1 MFSPKINFSMKSIFF
16 SLLIG
21 LLPLF
26 ASAQNNAGI
35 LNDKDKAKLTAAQKV
50 AAAPTDTIWKVGGTI
65 GLNFS
70 QSYFSNWA
78 SGGQNSISGTAFT
91 ILFAKYQ
98 KGRNLWD
105 NSLNLAYGQMMQGD
119 QDPIKTDDQID
130 LTSTYGYQ
138 LKNPNWYY
146 TILFNFR
153 SQFAPGYTIEDGVE
167 VGDKT
172 SDFLAPGY
180 LILSP
185 GMGYHPNDNFS
196 FMVSPI
202 TMKMTIVT
210 IDELATAYGL
220 DAGDNIRTEF
230 GAFVKASYQKDIF
243 ENVNLLTK
251 IDLFSNYADNPQ
263 NIDVNWE
270 TIITMKINSW
280 LSASLNTQVIY
291 DDDIAIVVDRKEVMG
306 DDGLTMVDITGPR
319 TQFKEVFALGLSV
332 KF

>member
-1 MFSPKINFSMKSIFF
+1 MKNIYFSFIIF
-16 SLLIG
+16 

-35 LNDKDKAKLTAAQKV
+35 LNDDDRAKLNAAQKLAV
-50 AAAPTDTIWKVGGTI
+50 APTDTIWKVGGTI

-78 SGGQNSISGTAFT
+78 SGGQNSVSGTAL
-91 ILFAKYQ
+91 INLFAKYQ
-98 KGRNLWD
+98 KEHSLWD
-105 NSLNLAYGQMMQGD
+105 NSLNLAYGQMMQD
-119 QDPIKTDDQID
+119 NQDPIKTDDQID

-153 SQFAPGYTIEDGVE
+153 SQFAPGYTIENGVE
-167 VGDKT
+167 VGDKV

-185 GMGYHPNDNFS
+185 GISYHPNDHFAL
-196 FMVSPI
+196 MLSPI

-220 DAGDNIRTEF
+220 DAGENIRTEF
-230 GAFVKASYQKDIF
+230 GAFVKASYQRDIF

-251 IDLFSNYADNPQ
+251 IDLFSNYTDNPQ

-270 TIITMKINSW
+270 TVITMKINSW
-280 LSASLNTQVIY
+280 LSASLSTRVLY
-291 DDDIAIVVDRKEVMG
+291 DDNIAIVIDRTT
-306 DDGLTMVDITGPR
+306 TMVNGEPVVIETTGPR

>member
-1 MFSPKINFSMKSIFF
+1 MKNRYFL
-16 SLLIG
+16 LLIF
-21 LLPLF
+21 LLPLL
-26 ASAQNNAGI
+26 ASAQDNAGI
-35 LNDKDKAKLTAAQKV
+35 LNDDDRAKLNAAQKL
-50 AAAPTDTIWKVGGTI
+50 ATAPTDTIWKFGGTL

-91 ILFAKYQ
+91 NLFAKYQ

-105 NSLNLAYGQMMQGD
+105 TSLDLAYGQLMQGN

-138 LKNPNWYY
+138 LKNSNWYY

-153 SQFAPGYTIEDGVE
+153 SQFAPGYTIENGVE
-167 VGDKT
+167 VGEKT

-185 GMGYHPNDNFS
+185 GISYHPNDNFS

-220 DAGDNIRTEF
+220 DAGDNLRAEF

-251 IDLFSNYADNPQ
+251 IDLFSNYADHPQ

-270 TIITMKINSW
+270 TMITMKINSW
-280 LSASLNTQVIY
+280 LSASLNTQVLY
-291 DDDIAIVVDRKEVMG
+291 DDDIAIVVDRTT
-306 DDGLTMVDITGPR
+306 TMVNGEPVVVETTGPR

>member
-1 MFSPKINFSMKSIFF
+1 MFLLKNYYFMKNIYF
-16 SLLIG
+16 SLLVC

-26 ASAQNNAGI
+26 AAAQDNASI
-35 LNDKDKAKLTAAQKV
+35 LNKDDKAKLVAAQKM
-50 AAAPTDTIWKVGGTI
+50 AAPTDTIWKFGGTI

-78 SGGQNSISGTAFT
+78 SGGQNSVSGTAFT
-91 ILFAKYQ
+91 KLFAKYQ
-98 KGRNLWD
+98 KDRNLWIS
-105 NSLNLAYGQMMQGD
+105 SLDLAYGQMMQGD
-119 QDPIKTDDQID
+119 LDAVKTDDQID

-146 TILFNFR
+146 SILFNFR
-153 SQFAPGYTIEDGVE
+153 SQFAPGYTLENGVE

-172 SDFLAPGY
+172 SDFLAPAY

-185 GMGYHPNDNFS
+185 GIGYHPNDNFS

-220 DAGDNIRTEF
+220 DAGDNVRTEF

-263 NIDVNWE
+263 NVDVNWE
-270 TIITMKINSW
+270 TIITMKVNSW
-280 LSASLNTQVIY
+280 LSASLSTQLIY
-291 DDDIAIVVDRKEVMG
+291 DDDIAIVVDRKEMVV
-306 DDGLTMVDITGPR
+306 DGEPTMVDITGPR